1 MADLKSLD
9 DYWKTKKEATK
20 NKQSKI
26 QFVNFVD
33 GQPEIIEIK
42 NWKVFTWEY
51 VGKNWDNAE
60 LIKTEDGRVLK
71 INNQSLNDQLEKH
84 IGKHVILDLTRYDSE
99 PSPLKTRYVV
109 RLIEDVRKSQK
120 QKQTVKSKS

>member
-1 MADLKSLD
+1 MADLKTLD
-9 DYWKTKKEATK
+9 NYWKVKKEHAKTQ
-20 NKQSKI
+20 QSKI
-26 QFVNFVD
+26 QFVNFTD
-33 GQPEIIEIK
+33 GVPELIEIK

-71 INNQSLNDQLEKH
+71 INNQSLNDQLEKF
-84 IGKHVILDLTRYDSE
+84 IGQHVILDLTRYDSE

-109 RLIEDVRKSQK
+109 RLVENLR
-120 QKQTVKSKS
+120 KQTVKSKS